1 VPVVIAAKS
10 AALGKLSAA
19 TPYKISAAHC
29 ANSARANARLRAA
42 EPTADAADVHP
53 TSRAAD
59 THPATA
65 GHATSAAPAAA
76 AYVHPASPATTV
88 DTASRAAAPLLGE
101 HRGCNC

>member
-1 VPVVIAAKS
+1 MLVVIAAES
-10 AALGKLSAA
+10 TPCKLSAA
-19 TPYKISAAHC
+19 APYKISAAHW

-65 GHATSAAPAAA
+65 GHPTSAAPA
-76 AYVHPASPATTV
+76 AYVHPASAATTV

-101 HRGCNC
+101 HGGCNS